1 MSPSNSPVPA
11 ATHALSASSRMAMKR
26 AHLHFLHGTS
36 GGGQVCLS
44 REAPELKAGWEDTL
58 VWQMRAADSPA
69 LLDAMYVG
77 MNAFRFRRGA
87 DCLFRVGHMWM
98 DFDFRTPDAAGV
110 RLPYAHLDEEA
121 VVHMLLAAFE
131 ACGIPM
137 PSFFTASGNGLHAVW
152 ICDRLQA
159 SAQRKVAKAMN
170 SLYGPVLRPDGT
182 CPVRRRRDAVRDRHE
197 ARMLPL
203 WQLARDLGL
212 DRGARDAAR
221 VLRLWGSV
229 NQKNGTVCRMA
240 WPSSIGD
247 VVRHEFNVLSDA
259 VMPLTRH
266 ELKAILDE
274 RAAWREANA
283 EAAAA
288 YAAKKRRVP
297 VSRWARI
304 AADLLRLCEIRGG
317 VFPKTRHLWIF
328 LTANARA
335 HAYGGDKT
343 EWAGE
348 LGAMVGLT
356 EASAL
361 SCLGT
366 LDKRA
371 QRHQAGEK
379 EEYGGKPCSP
389 LYHYSAARM
398 VDDLSITDAEGE
410 LMSVLV
416 PGGSVDRTNAER
428 QADKRER
435 DGCTK
440 RSDQVAARIED
451 GRRAIA
457 MKAEGKTM
465 AQICTAI
472 PGRGETSLRK
482 AMREAAEASVETV
495 VATTETVTDSNARGV
510 HVPSRDIGPLASP
523 APARTPSAR
532 SELADP
538 VSSPRL
544 YDRPRVRRVHN
555 DLTTYHYGPDT
566 GLIVTRGPL
575 GYWIAL
581 TLDGQSAEVPA
592 DFLANRKAA
601 KAARQARPTASA
613 SVARRS
619 SARTAI
625 ARPTASRAPSLTADE
640 YRRISQGS

>member
-1 MSPSNSPVPA
+1 
-11 ATHALSASSRMAMKR
+11 MKR
-26 AHLHFLHGTS
+26 AHLHLLHGAS
-36 GGGQVCLS
+36 GGGQVCLA

-58 VWQMRAADSPA
+58 VWQMRAADSQA
-69 LLDAMYVG
+69 LVDAMYVG

-87 DCLFRVGHMWM
+87 DCLFRVGHLWM
-98 DFDFRTPDAAGV
+98 DFDYRTPDAAGIS
-110 RLPYAHLDEEA
+110 LSYAHLSEEA
-121 VVHMLLAAFE
+121 VIYLLLAAFE
-131 ACGIPM
+131 ACGIPA
-137 PSFFTASGNGLHAVW
+137 PSYFTASGNGIHTVW
-152 ICDRLQA
+152 VCDKLQA
-159 SAQRKVAKAMN
+159 SAQRKVAKAM
-170 SLYGPVLRPDGT
+170 SALYGPNLRPDGT

-229 NQKNGTVCRMA
+229 NQKNGKVCRMA

-274 RAAWREANA
+274 RAAWREANP

-288 YAAKKRRVP
+288 YAVKQRRVP

-317 VFPKTRHLWIF
+317 VFPKTRHLWLF

-366 LDKRA
+366 LDKKA

-389 LYHYSAARM
+389 LYHYSAARI
-398 VDDLSITDAEGE
+398 VDDLSISDAEGE
-410 LMSVLV
+410 AMRVLV
-416 PGGSVDRTNAER
+416 PGGSVDRTDAER

-435 DGCTK
+435 DGCTP
-440 RSDQVAARIED
+440 RPTTAAARLAD
-451 GRRAIA
+451 GHRAIA
-457 MKAEGKTM
+457 LKAEGLTM
-465 AQICTAI
+465 AQICAAI
-472 PGRGETSLRK
+472 PQRRETSMRK
-482 AMREAAEASVETV
+482 AMREAEAVVEAEVKTAEAVVETIV
-495 VATTETVTDSNARGV
+495 TDTETVTDSNAGGV
-510 HVPSRDIGPLASP
+510 HVPSRNIGPLASS
-523 APARTPSAR
+523 APARTPSAP
-532 SELADP
+532 SQP
-538 VSSPRL
+538 VVPVASPAL
-544 YDRPRVRRVHN
+544 YDRPRIIRNSAISWTYNFGPETGTVVFKNPDGLHGWSALSLNGEATDIPPGFLEGRRAEK
-555 DLTTYHYGPDT
+555 LRRR
-566 GLIVTRGPL
+566 LRAASQPL
-575 GYWIAL
+575 V
-581 TLDGQSAEVPA
+581 D
-592 DFLANRKAA
+592 R
-601 KAARQARPTASA
+601 
-613 SVARRS
+613 ARRFP
-619 SARTAI
+619 ARTAI
-625 ARPTASRAPSLTADE
+625 ARPTASRAPSLTAEE
-640 YRRISQGS
+640 YKRISQGW

>member
-1 MSPSNSPVPA
+1 
-11 ATHALSASSRMAMKR
+11 MKR
-26 AHLHFLHGTS
+26 AHLHLLHGTS

-44 REAPELKAGWEDTL
+44 RVAPELKAGWEDTL
-58 VWQMRAADSPA
+58 VWQMRAADSQA
-69 LLDAMYVG
+69 LADAMFVG
-77 MNAFRFRRGA
+77 MNSFRFRRGA

-98 DFDFRTPDAAGV
+98 DFDYRTPDAAGV
-110 RLPYAHLDEEA
+110 SLPYAHLNEEA
-121 VVHMLLAAFE
+121 VIYLLLAAFE
-131 ACGIPM
+131 TCGIPA
-137 PSFFTASGNGLHAVW
+137 PSYFTASGNGVHAVW

-182 CPVRRRRDAVRDRHE
+182 CPVRRRRDAVRDAHE

-203 WQLARDLGL
+203 WTLARDLGL

-229 NQKNGTVCRMA
+229 NAKNGKVCRMA
-240 WPSSIGD
+240 WPSQIED
-247 VVRHEFNVLSDA
+247 VVRHEFNTLSDA

-266 ELKAILDE
+266 ELKAILAE
-274 RAAWREANA
+274 RAAWREANP

-317 VFPKTRHLWIF
+317 VFPKTRHLWVF

-371 QRHQAGEK
+371 QRHAAGEK
-379 EEYGGKPCSP
+379 EEYGGKPGSP
-389 LYHYSAARM
+389 LYHYSAARI
-398 VDDLSITDAEGE
+398 VDDLSITEAEGE
-410 LMSVLV
+410 VMSVLV
-416 PGGSVDRTNAER
+416 PGGAPDRTDAER

-435 DGCTK
+435 DGSTP
-440 RSDQVAARIED
+440 RPTTAVARLAD

-465 AQICTAI
+465 AQICSAI
-472 PGRGETSLRK
+472 TGRRETSMRK
-482 AMREAAEASVETV
+482 AIREAEAVAEAIVTD
-495 VATTETVTDSNARGV
+495 TETVTDSNAEGV
-510 HVPSRDIGPLASP
+510 RVPSRDIGPLASP
-523 APARTPSAR
+523 APAPTPSAP
-532 SELADP
+532 SEPCDP
-538 VSSPRL
+538 VASPVL
-544 YDRPRVRRVHN
+544 YDRPRVRRVHSG
-555 DLTTYHYGPDT
+555 LTEYRTGPGT
-566 GLIVTRGPL
+566 GLIVTRGAL
-575 GYWIAL
+575 GYWTAIGM
-581 TLDGQSAEVPA
+581 DGSDAEIPA
-592 DFLANRKAA
+592 DFLADLKAS
-601 KAARQARPTASA
+601 KAARQTRPTAPA
-613 SVARRS
+613 SIARRS
-619 SARTAI
+619 SARTAV

-640 YRRISQGS
+640 YRRISQGW